1 MGKASW
7 NMEISHFV
15 NKKLECVYSVPG
27 RVPHFFI
34 IRGRCDG
41 SHFIDEAIEAKG
53 SERRV

>member
-27 RVPHFFI
+27 RAPHFFI
-34 IRGRCDG
+34 IRGRWDG